1 MNVSMYQM
9 IKRENEKEKMLRGS
23 TEAVTT
29 NMLRGSIE
37 SVTTNMLRGSIEP
50 VTTNML
56 RGSIE
61 AVKNVRNLKPR
72 CIETKPVDW

>member
-1 MNVSMYQM
+1 MDTSASACQHGVQSN
-9 IKRENEKEKMLRGS
+9 ILRGS
-23 TEAVTT
+23 IEPVTT
-29 NMLRGSIE
+29 NMLSSGSIE
-37 SVTTNMLRGSIEP
+37 PVTTNMLRGSIEP

-56 RGSIE
+56 RGSID